1 METGELAFSLLQL
14 RMLRIRELTDLG
26 SHNQYVVE
34 PGPKPGS
41 ELLDSKTW
49 ALTSVLKGR
58 VLPSSQSVGTVV
70 LHGGYMPSC
79 LQTWVKPFGSHSF
92 KERSYFPEGKKK
104 HGRKWDTWE
113 LEAFLKS
120 PLVCA
125 PLGPGLAGPG
135 ADSLP
140 QVFIHS
146 KKIFFSKY
154 LKTMP
159 WPDLPCPC

>member
-1 METGELAFSLLQL
+1 MVDTCLPAYRRESSLLAV
-14 RMLRIRELTDLG
+14 I
-26 SHNQYVVE
+26 
-34 PGPKPGS
+34 P
-41 ELLDSKTW
+41 
-49 ALTSVLKGR
+49 LKKD
-58 VLPSSQSVGTVV
+58 PIFQ
-70 LHGGYMPSC
+70 
-79 LQTWVKPFGSHSF
+79 
-92 KERSYFPEGKKK
+92 KEKKK

-159 WPDLPCPC
+159 